1 MGAIFLHQLRENL
14 ISLRF
19 QISLVILLMFFG
31 ANGVIYTM
39 KTGNLADE
47 VTRITRLNEERYG
60 RVETTAD
67 AASTSYKIRCAEVG
81 TEFMAEAGSDWFRY
95 AMYVNPGSG
104 EIPGFASSRT
114 TNRWMRRFEVVDWAV
129 IVRYVLSFLCVV
141 LAYNAVCGERENGTL
156 LLVLTNSL
164 SRGRFLLAKVG
175 AHLATLLAA
184 TLAGSLLSLLILVL
198 GGVLEPDGEVWLS
211 YAFFLLGTTV
221 FITLFLLLSTG
232 ISALARSSASS
243 LVLLVTAW
251 TVLMVVIPQTSYLA
265 AVTAVKSPG
274 GTWQQIDTH
283 EREVRT
289 ALQREGIE
297 PRPPELARADDF
309 ALEKR
314 YAQRI
319 QEMEKG
325 KDRIR
330 LESLDQEI
338 RQFEVARTVNMLSPG
353 FAFQYSLEAL
363 LRNGIERFRSFTR
376 QGWDYR
382 ETLRDF
388 LRARDAADPDS
399 PHVLFLGD
407 YMSQEK
413 LDPRHIPRFEAVP
426 LPLGESVAAGL
437 APILVLVLE
446 TALAFFFALWAFNRA
461 EAAG

>member
-1 MGAIFLHQLRENL
+1 MGPIFLHQLRDNL
-14 ISLRF
+14 LSLRF
-19 QISLVILLMFFG
+19 QVSLIILLLFFG

-39 KTGNLADE
+39 KTGNLSEE
-47 VTRITRLNEERYG
+47 VARITKLNEERYG
-60 RVETTAD
+60 RVETTGD
-67 AASTSYKIRCAEVG
+67 AAATSYKIRGAEVG

-95 AMYVNPGSG
+95 AMYVNPASG
-104 EIPGFASSRT
+104 AIPGFASSRT

-175 AHLATLLAA
+175 AHLVTLLASTA
-184 TLAGSLLSLLILVL
+184 AGSLISLLILVL
-198 GGVLEPDGEVWLS
+198 GGVLEPDGAIWSS
-211 YAFFLLGTTV
+211 YAFFLLGTAF
-221 FITLFLLLSTG
+221 FIALFLLLATG

-274 GTWQQIDTH
+274 GIWQEIDTY
-283 EREVRT
+283 ENEVRT

-297 PRPPELARADDF
+297 PRPPELARTDDY

-314 YAQRI
+314 YARRI

-330 LESLDQEI
+330 WEALDQEI
-338 RQFEVARTVNMLSPG
+338 RQFEVARTVNLLSPG
-353 FAFQYSLEAL
+353 YAFQYSLEAL
-363 LRNGIERFRSFTR
+363 LRNGIQRFRSFAR
-376 QGWDYR
+376 QGWGYR
-382 ETLRDF
+382 ETLREF
-388 LRARDAADPDS
+388 LRGRDAADADS

-407 YMSQEK
+407 YMSREE
-413 LDPRHIPRFEAVP
+413 LDPRHIPRFQQVP
-426 LPLGESVAAGL
+426 LPLEESVAAGV

-461 EAAG
+461 EVAG

>member
-1 MGAIFLHQLRENL
+1 MAAIFLHQLRDNL
-14 ISLRF
+14 QSLRF
-19 QISLVILLMFFG
+19 QISLVILLLFFG

-175 AHLATLLAA
+175 AHLVTLLASTA
-184 TLAGSLLSLLILVL
+184 AGSLISLLILVL
-198 GGVLEPDGEVWLS
+198 GGVLEPDGDVWLS

-243 LVLLVTAW
+243 LVLLVTSW

-265 AVTAVKSPG
+265 AVAAVKSPG

-289 ALQREGIE
+289 ALQREGVE

-330 LESLDQEI
+330 LEALDQEI

-353 FAFQYSLEAL
+353 FAFQ
-363 LRNGIERFRSFTR
+363 
-376 QGWDYR
+376 
-382 ETLRDF
+382 
-388 LRARDAADPDS
+388 
-399 PHVLFLGD
+399 
-407 YMSQEK
+407 
-413 LDPRHIPRFEAVP
+413 
-426 LPLGESVAAGL
+426 
-437 APILVLVLE
+437 
-446 TALAFFFALWAFNRA
+446 
-461 EAAG
+461 